1 MKKKK
6 TLKTIPHFKSANEE
20 YEFRQTHDTTD
31 YVDYSKNRVQIEFDD
46 SVEEPVKLISLRIP
60 RDMLNQLKS
69 MAVKRDIPYQ
79 SLIKMILAD
88 RLAAI

>member
-1 MKKKK
+1 MKKRKLK
-6 TLKTIPHFKSANEE
+6 VVPQFKNAAEETLFW
-20 YEFRQTHDTTD
+20 QTHDTTD
-31 YVDYSKNRVQIEFDD
+31 YVDYSKNRVEIEFDP

-60 RDMLNQLKS
+60 RDMLNQLKA

-88 RLAAI
+88 RLATA